1 MLRPNSRVLHLG
13 CGNSP
18 LPEAL
23 YDAGFKARPA
33 TPQAVSREATL
44 CVALRAVLPSRAA
57 AQDVTSM
64 DYSAP
69 AVEHMR
75 RRNAAARPEL
85 RFEVGD
91 ARSLTLAPAAYD
103 LVLDKARPSRHHSPA
118 S

>member
-1 MLRPNSRVLHLG
+1 MLHLG

-23 YDAGFKARPA
+23 YDAGFKARPSCQQGA
-33 TPQAVSREATL
+33 REPTL
-44 CVALRAVLPSRAA
+44 TLPHAASLPSF
-57 AQDVTSM
+57 QDVTSV

-85 RFEVGD
+85 RFEVAD
-91 ARSLTLAPAAYD
+91 ARSLRLAPAAYD
-103 LVLDKARPSRHHSPA
+103 LVIDKARPLAVSLLL
-118 S
+118 